1 MHPKW
6 DNRFYSVCHL
16 YIAYQLCDQ
25 LNVGCNKNYGD
36 VDVSDESNFIQPWCS
51 EGNFPSLCEHFT
63 LQASKSEVDSII
75 SNSILKK

>member
-1 MHPKW
+1 MHPEW

-36 VDVSDESNFIQPWCS
+36 VDVSDESNFIQP
-51 EGNFPSLCEHFT
+51 
-63 LQASKSEVDSII
+63 
-75 SNSILKK
+75 